1 MPRPRKKPSLDDLR
15 DILLGAI
22 ARARA
27 SGQTKTIA
35 DCVSE
40 LRQIALAELRT
51 VPEAADRRLSIRQYT
66 DDEIRAEFERREL
79 GDTLHVTFDLP
90 PEALAEMNP
99 EPPKK

>member
-1 MPRPRKKPSLDDLR
+1 MPRQRKRPTLDDLR
-15 DILLGAI
+15 DILLATVDAARKNGQMKAI
-22 ARARA
+22 IDATA
-27 SGQTKTIA
+27 
-35 DCVSE
+35 E
-40 LRQIALAELRT
+40 LRQITLAELRT